1 MAGANIAVQ
10 QAADAAGALD
20 NAQWVLDAACADLDH
35 ANAKP
40 CKLQEAAVAAINLAK
55 VAKLAANKALTII
68 NKDTATNAASQS
80 LEASHG
86 ATLSLLVAGCLQDLV
101 KLSAT
106 EYFMVKRQTAGA
118 GEAAIVELDNATA
131 VQKALEAMM
140 EGSKI

>member
-1 MAGANIAVQ
+1 MAMAGANIAVQ

-40 CKLQEAAVAAINLAK
+40 CKLQEAA